1 MMSNKDDDM
10 EEGELSD
17 DGMDLPKI
25 LERPPKMGVLPDLLK
40 EISGADFNT
49 VDPENV
55 QKISARAIRF
65 QTGKAISFQEISS
78 LYRSLEVS
86 QDHSDENQL
95 NRLEMIHVWS
105 QEKVDLEDIQRYF
118 SDYHP
123 LNVEQVG
130 RNKANIIW
138 ATAAN
143 CARAMLAVS
152 KGIGEAGTE
161 RVIKHVLDEEEEMSA
176 VTETETG
183 EDLVHP

>member
-1 MMSNKDDDM
+1 MSNKDDDM

-86 QDHSDENQL
+86 QHEENNL

-105 QEKVDLEDIQRYF
+105 QENVDLEDIQRYF
-118 SDYHP
+118 SD
-123 LNVEQVG
+123 
-130 RNKANIIW
+130 
-138 ATAAN
+138 
-143 CARAMLAVS
+143 
-152 KGIGEAGTE
+152 
-161 RVIKHVLDEEEEMSA
+161 
-176 VTETETG
+176 
-183 EDLVHP
+183 

>member
-1 MMSNKDDDM
+1 
-10 EEGELSD
+10 
-17 DGMDLPKI
+17 MDLPKI

-40 EISGADFNT
+40 EIGGANFNT
-49 VDPENV
+49 VDHVNV
-55 QKISARAIRF
+55 QTISARALHF

-86 QDHSDENQL
+86 QHEENNPNQ
-95 NRLEMIHVWS
+95 LEMIHVWS

-130 RNKANIIW
+130 RNTANIIW

-152 KGIGEAGTE
+152 KGIGEAATE
-161 RVIKHVLDEEEEMSA
+161 RVIKHVLDEGEEMSV
-176 VTETETG
+176 VTETDTG
-183 EDLVHP
+183 EDLVHPEDIGI